1 MANFFQKMIYNLSV
15 AIPVGVL
22 TAIIWIIQKKTYI
35 IPTIII
41 SVCVLVLIVFI
52 ASFCYGNRRI
62 APILIRTVEL
72 SPHDSWVCLYII
84 TYLLPFASV
93 VVDDF
98 NVYIISTISVIV
110 ILLLG
115 FSNINCPSPLL
126 MMGGY
131 HFYQATAENGISNYV
146 VISKRKI
153 RHKKELKKVKRVF
166 EFLLI
171 DVEV

>member
-1 MANFFQKMIYNLSV
+1 
-15 AIPVGVL
+15 
-22 TAIIWIIQKKTYI
+22 
-35 IPTIII
+35 
-41 SVCVLVLIVFI
+41 
-52 ASFCYGNRRI
+52 
-62 APILIRTVEL
+62 
-72 SPHDSWVCLYII
+72 
-84 TYLLPFASV
+84 
-93 VVDDF
+93 
-98 NVYIISTISVIV
+98 
-110 ILLLG
+110 
-115 FSNINCPSPLL
+115 